1 MSTITSS
8 TIPPE
13 VNVYF
18 DKMLLMFAQSR
29 LIYQQVAQKRSI
41 PMNSGKQ
48 QIFRRYGTLSA
59 ATTPLTE
66 GETKSPN
73 TMSVTDMTVE
83 VKQYGDYFVLSDWL
97 QMTVQDKVVSEAVKV
112 QAYQMGL
119 TMDSIVR
126 DMMNSTLS
134 AVLCSRGS
142 NGSTPTETTDA
153 DIMSVVMGLMQ
164 GDARMVTGQIDAS
177 TGFNTAGVLP
187 AFLGFASTDLYDDFQ
202 DLDSF
207 KTLEKYSKASNLYN
221 GELGATPH
229 VRWCFSTNGYV
240 TGGTY
245 SNFIAGE
252 EAYGVTGLAGGASKV
267 IIKQLG
273 SSGVGDALDQRSSVG
288 WKSNFACRVLN
299 DNWVA
304 KLTCTH
310 S

>member
-1 MSTITSS
+1 MSTITTS

-13 VNVYF
+13 VTVYF
-18 DKMLLMFAQSR
+18 DKMLLMFAQSQ
-29 LIYQQVAQKRSI
+29 LIYDQIAQKRSI
-41 PMNSGKQ
+41 PLNSSKQ

-83 VKQYGDYFVLSDWL
+83 VKQYGDYVVLSDWL
-97 QMTVQDKVVSEAVKV
+97 QMTVQDKVVSEAVKI

-119 TMDSIVR
+119 TMNNIVR

-134 AVLCSRGS
+134 GVACSRGD
-142 NGSTPTETTDA
+142 NRSTPTNITDA
-153 DIMSVVMGLMQ
+153 DIMSAVMGLME
-164 GDARMVTGQIDAS
+164 GDARMVSTMIDAS

-187 AFLGFASTDLYDDFQ
+187 AFIGFASSSLYDDFQ

-207 KTLEKYSKASNLYN
+207 KTLEKYSRASNLFK
-221 GELGATPH
+221 GELGSTPH
-229 VRWCFSTNGYV
+229 VRWCFSTNGYLS
-240 TGGTY
+240 GGTY

-252 EAYGVTGLAGGASKV
+252 ESYGVTALAGGASKV

-273 SSGVGDALDQRSSVG
+273 SSGVADALDQRSSVA
-288 WKSNFACRVLN
+288 WKSNYACRVLN
-299 DNWVA
+299 DNWIA